1 MIDIENIEHQTV
13 TVMLFALNIL
23 WQARRVY
30 QTHSS
35 LKLPHLSGLL

>member
-1 MIDIENIEHQTV
+1 MKYQTV
-13 TVMLFALNIL
+13 TVAFFVLNVPQ
-23 WQARRVY
+23 QARRVH